1 MFVCRFENDVVLR
14 WLSCSVCSLVR
25 VENMFMRLEEV
36 NEREHSMKASLQTVD
51 IRLAQLEEFS
61 GRMMNALEK
70 LAGVDRAELVR
81 TRSRGSSICEPA
93 LLLRHSSINSGD
105 GYSLYRY
112 QLEHDDRV
120 SVSGD
125 TEGNDRRVQL
135 SPERRTTEGGNTTG
149 RTPGDT

>member
-1 MFVCRFENDVVLR
+1 
-14 WLSCSVCSLVR
+14 
-25 VENMFMRLEEV
+25 MRLEEV

-51 IRLAQLEEFS
+51 LRLAQLEEFS
-61 GRMMNALEK
+61 SRMMNALEK

-93 LLLRHSSINSGD
+93 SLLRHSSINSAD

-112 QLEHDDRV
+112 ELEHDDRT

-125 TEGNDRRVQL
+125 TEGHDRKVQL
-135 SPERRTTEGGNTTG
+135 SPERRGGNTEGGNTTG
-149 RTPGDT
+149 GTRSVTQYN

>member
-1 MFVCRFENDVVLR
+1 
-14 WLSCSVCSLVR
+14 
-25 VENMFMRLEEV
+25 MRLEEV

-51 IRLAQLEEFS
+51 LRLAQLEEFS

-70 LAGVDRAELVR
+70 LAGVDRAELVQ

-93 LLLRHSSINSGD
+93 SLLRHGSIYSSD

-125 TEGNDRRVQL
+125 TDGNDRRVQL
-135 SPERRTTEGGNTTG
+135 SPESRGGTTEGGNITG
-149 RTPGDT
+149 RMRGTAPDGERSCDETLPHKK